1 MRISDVSSDVC
12 SSDLRQKRMGDSR
25 YVVEPNV
32 KEGKGG
38 LRDLHTRFWIGKFIH
53 RVRTVP
59 ELVDAGL
66 MSAREL
72 RQFERAENFLLAVRC
87 HLHIL
92 AGRAEDRL
100 TFDFQRE
107 IASRMKFAD
116 RPGKRDRKSTR
127 LNSSH

>member
-1 MRISDVSSDVC
+1 
-12 SSDLRQKRMGDSR
+12 MGDSR

-38 LRDLHTRFWIGKFIH
+38 LRDLHTLFWIGKFIH

-66 MSAREL
+66 LTAKEL
-72 RQFERAENFLLAVRC
+72 RQFSRAENFLLAVRC

-92 AGRAEDRL
+92 AGRAEDRSEEHTSEL
-100 TFDFQRE
+100 QSLMRISYAVFRL
-107 IASRMKFAD
+107 K
-116 RPGKRDRKSTR
+116 KKHSTTT
-127 LNSSH
+127 

>member
-1 MRISDVSSDVC
+1 MRISDWSSDVC
-12 SSDLRQKRMGDSR
+12 SSDL
-25 YVVEPNV
+25 
-32 KEGKGG
+32 
-38 LRDLHTRFWIGKFIH
+38 LHTLFWIGKFIH

-66 MSAREL
+66 LTTREL
-72 RQFERAENFLLAVRC
+72 RQFARAENFLLAVRC
-87 HLHIL
+87 HLHTL

-107 IASRMKFAD
+107 IAQRMQFAE
-116 RPGKRDRKSTR
+116 RPGKSAVERFMQLYFLHAKSVDRKSTR

>member
-1 MRISDVSSDVC
+1 
-12 SSDLRQKRMGDSR
+12 MGDSR

-38 LRDLHTRFWIGKFIH
+38 LRDRHPLFWIGKFIH

-66 MSAREL
+66 LTAREL
-72 RQFERAENFLLAVRC
+72 RQFARAENFLLAVRC

-92 AGRAEDRL
+92 AGRTEDRL
-100 TFDFQRE
+100 TFDVQRE
-107 IASRMKFAD
+107 IAQRMQFAE
-116 RPGKRDRKSTR
+116 RRSEERRVGKAG
-127 LNSSH
+127 

>member
-1 MRISDVSSDVC
+1 MRISDWSSDVC
-12 SSDLRQKRMGDSR
+12 SSDL
-25 YVVEPNV
+25 
-32 KEGKGG
+32 
-38 LRDLHTRFWIGKFIH
+38 
-53 RVRTVP
+53 P

-116 RPGKRDRKSTR
+116 RPGKSAVERFMQLYFLHAKSVDRKSTR